1 MGEATD
7 QLIPYSSALSC
18 RLHRLPTV
26 HEICSLHLSLFLSA
40 DLRYQASIISARCV
54 HRTSRHAIAMMF
66 LRLSVGPS
74 VCLSVCLGRRACIVI
89 IRCTLARIHVYC
101 LIVQCSGH
109 HDTKACPP
117 ILPAVFFSVPPGRQV
132 GYRCAN

>member
-1 MGEATD
+1 MK
-7 QLIPYSSALSC
+7 SALY
-18 RLHRLPTV
+18 
-26 HEICSLHLSLFLSA
+26 ISLFLSA

-117 ILPAVFFSVPPGRQV
+117 ILPAVFFQFHLEDRWGIDVQTRPTRDV
-132 GYRCAN
+132 NTVIDE